1 MALADTQSD
10 TCALV
15 KAGLLR
21 DRGLIAGEWVE
32 ARNGARFDVTDPA
45 TGATIGSVPRM
56 GAAET
61 RAAIEAARDALPA
74 WRALPAA
81 QRARIL
87 RRFSELMG
95 EHVEQLAL
103 LMTLEQGKP
112 LAESRAEIAY
122 AASFFEWFGEEAKRV
137 YGDTIPSPNPDNRI
151 VVLKQPVG
159 VTAGITPWNFPAAMP
174 ARKAAPA
181 LAAGCTMV
189 LKPAEQTPLS
199 ALAVAEL
206 GLRAG
211 VPAGVLNVVT
221 GDGEDAPAIGGELTG
236 NPIVRKLGFTG
247 STEIG
252 KLLMRQA
259 AAQVKK
265 VSLELGG
272 NAPFIVFDDA
282 DLDAAVEG
290 AIVAKFR
297 NSGQVCVAANR
308 ILVQEPVVDAFARK
322 LAQAAARLV
331 VGRGTD
337 AGSQVGPLIDEPALR
352 KVQRHVEDAQSG
364 GAELLLGG
372 SPHELG
378 GTFYEPTVL
387 RGATPEMLMSNEETF
402 GPVAAIQTF
411 VTEPEGVGVAN
422 DTPYGLSGYFYSRD
436 IGRVWRVAE
445 ALETGIVGVNTG
457 LISTEV
463 APFGGVKESGIGRE
477 GSKYGI
483 DDWLEVKY
491 VCLGGIGA

>member
-1 MALADTQSD
+1 
-10 TCALV
+10 
-15 KAGLLR
+15 
-21 DRGLIAGEWVE
+21 
-32 ARNGARFDVTDPA
+32 
-45 TGATIGSVPRM
+45 M

-61 RAAIEAARDALPA
+61 RAAIEAAREALPA
-74 WRALPAA
+74 WRATPAA
-81 QRARIL
+81 GRARIL
-87 RRFSELMG
+87 RRWSELMI
-95 EHVEQLAL
+95 EHVEPLAL

-112 LAESRAEIAY
+112 LAEARGEIAY
-122 AASFFEWFGEEAKRV
+122 AASFFEWFAEEGKRV

-199 ALAVAEL
+199 ALAIAEL

-211 VPAGVLNVVT
+211 VPAGVFNVVT
-221 GDGEDAPAIGGELTG
+221 GDGDDAPAIGGELTG
-236 NPIVRKLGFTG
+236 NPIVRKLSFTG

-259 AAQVKK
+259 ADQVKK

-282 DLDAAVEG
+282 DLDAAVAG

-308 ILVQEPVVDAFARK
+308 ILVQESVADAFSHK
-322 LAQAAARLV
+322 LAEAATQLV

-337 AGSQVGPLIDEPALR
+337 AGAQIGPLIDDQALD
-352 KVQRHVEDAQSG
+352 KVSRHVAGRAAPAAPSCCS
-364 GAELLLGG
+364 AAPRT
-372 SPHELG
+372 SSAARSS
-378 GTFYEPTVL
+378 L
-387 RGATPEMLMSNEETF
+387 RPCC
-402 GPVAAIQTF
+402 AA
-411 VTEPEGVGVAN
+411 
-422 DTPYGLSGYFYSRD
+422 
-436 IGRVWRVAE
+436 
-445 ALETGIVGVNTG
+445 
-457 LISTEV
+457 
-463 APFGGVKESGIGRE
+463 
-477 GSKYGI
+477 
-483 DDWLEVKY
+483 
-491 VCLGGIGA
+491 